1 MTANRSMTDVAY
13 DILLN
18 KKESLDFSKLWSKV
32 SKTLGYDESS
42 AKKKLVQF
50 YNDIM
55 LDRRFAALED
65 NKWDLRTR
73 RKFEEIHI
81 DTSAILIEDDEEDT
95 DDLEL
100 DDELVEKESD
110 EEY

>member
-13 DILLN
+13 DILLDT
-18 KKESLDFSKLWSKV
+18 KTSVEFSKLWTNV
-32 SKTLGYDESS
+32 STILGYDDAI

-55 LDRRFAALED
+55 LDKRFAPLED

-73 RKFEEIHI
+73 RKFEEIHV
-81 DTSAILIEDDEEDT
+81 DTSAILIEDD
-95 DDLEL
+95 DDDMVDADL
-100 DDELVEKESD
+100 DDELNEKSND